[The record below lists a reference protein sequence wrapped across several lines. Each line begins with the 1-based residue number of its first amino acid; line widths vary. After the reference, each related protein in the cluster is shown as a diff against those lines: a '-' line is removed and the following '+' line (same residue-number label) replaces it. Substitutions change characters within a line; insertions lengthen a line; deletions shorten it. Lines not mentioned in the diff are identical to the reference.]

1 MLYRTPLDNENIDEQ
16 DPQYIPNVNET
27 NSMQQ
32 SQMWSQYMPFMDY
45 PMMDENNPS
54 TYGYQ
59 MPQQQYQTTQETNQ
73 NMERAPYN
81 HNSYHDG
88 YNHDYNHGYMMITT
102 MVIIIKV
109 IIINNY
115 YPNYNPNY
123 NPYSY
128 AYFTP
133 YYNSF
138 YPIIPIIPSL
148 FNRY

>member
-1 MLYRTPLDNENIDEQ
+1 MLYRTPLDNENIDAQ

-45 PMMDENNPS
+45 PMMDENSPS

-88 YNHDYNHGYMMITT
+88 YNHGYDHDYNHGYYNQGYHHY
-102 MVIIIKV
+102 
-109 IIINNY
+109 NNY
-115 YPNYNPNY
+115 YPNYNAYANY
-123 NPYSY
+123 NPYFNP
-128 AYFTP
+128 YFNP
-133 YYNSF
+133 YYNYF
-138 YPIIPIIPSL
+138 PIIPIIPSL